1 MNSTNNAG
9 AQSVA
14 DADAARLLAARAG
27 RMSLFV
33 VHGMTGEYS
42 DRSEWNVGVFL
53 TRAAAE
59 AHEKLCTDW
68 AIANGL
74 HRSQEKGGFPTDFSE
89 RSALSKT
96 NPHDPDMR
104 CDYTG
109 TDYCAVELPLR
120 VTNRFEAEAFA
131 DALMQMREVLP

>member
-1 MNSTNNAG
+1 MSA
-9 AQSVA
+9 AQQI
-14 DADAARLLAARAG
+14 ADAAARLFAAREG
-27 RMSLFV
+27 RMTLFV
-33 VHGMTGEYS
+33 VRGMTGEYS
-42 DRSEWNVGVFL
+42 DRDEWSVGVFL

-68 AIANGL
+68 AIANRL
-74 HRSQEKGGFPTDFSE
+74 HRSVLADYPE
-89 RSALSKT
+89 RIDLAAT
-96 NPHDPDMR
+96 NPHDPDMK

-131 DALMQMREVLP
+131 DALMEMRAVLP